1 MWILPWHPPLATAL
15 GAFALGAIALGARPW
30 RAPLAR
36 AFALALGID
45 DVALAAKAMTEVRY
59 EGYITRM
66 HSDIRRAQD
75 HERVSVPMDLDPAG
89 VTGLRGEAVEVL
101 RKFRPATLGQAGRL
115 AGINPADVSLLAIA
129 IKRHRA
135 AAR

>member
-1 MWILPWHPPLATAL
+1 MRPVAL
-15 GAFALGAIALGARPW
+15 DPSTSDQAFAG
-30 RAPLAR
+30 
-36 AFALALGID
+36 ALGIE
-45 DVALAAKAMTEVRY
+45 DVALAGKAMTEVRY

-75 HERVSVPMDLDPAG
+75 HERVSVPLDLDPAG
-89 VTGLRGEAVEVL
+89 VTGLRGEAIEVL

-135 AAR
+135 GTR

>member
-1 MWILPWHPPLATAL
+1 
-15 GAFALGAIALGARPW
+15 
-30 RAPLAR
+30 
-36 AFALALGID
+36 
-45 DVALAAKAMTEVRY
+45 
-59 EGYITRM
+59 M

-75 HERVSVPMDLDPAG
+75 HERVSVPLDLDPAG

-135 AAR
+135 GTR